1 MKKCLIILLNIILI
15 LTLVGC
21 SGKPY
26 INKIS
31 SEDIDVSNF
40 SEYFVITKEYRNIE
54 WLPKEE
60 FKRTGNK
67 ELDFL
72 NGMISLVTEGSAD
85 LCIDIINKEQISG
98 LMVSLEIKVNN
109 NKDGWCK
116 NAGYDVI
123 KKDVYITSEEI
134 TSVVIPRTAK
144 SFNGKTEPDINCVEI
159 KVTEI
164 NAV

>member
-15 LTLVGC
+15 LTLAGC
-21 SGKPY
+21 SEKPH

-31 SEDIDVSNF
+31 SEDIHVSNF

-54 WLPKEE
+54 WLPKEK
-60 FKRTGNK
+60 FRTTGNK

-72 NGMISLVTEGSAD
+72 NGMISLVTNGNAD
-85 LCIDIINKEQISG
+85 LCIDIINKERISG
-98 LMVSLEIKVNN
+98 IMVSLEIKINN
-109 NKDGWCK
+109 NKDGWCE

-123 KKDVYITSEEI
+123 EKDVYITSEEI
-134 TSVVIPRTAK
+134 TSIVIPRTAK

-159 KVTEI
+159 KVVEI
-164 NAV
+164 NVV